1 MRVPRMEIEPGHWHL
16 RKEVTLGTL
25 LTIVVY
31 AVVMLTFIVRM
42 DGRMTN
48 IETTAVDTAR
58 MAIAE
63 TRIQSNK
70 ENTDKLE
77 ARTLVALDEIKNA
90 LRRIEERQERGV
102 SH

>member
-1 MRVPRMEIEPGHWHL
+1 MHIEPGQWHL

-31 AVVMLTFIVRM
+31 AVVTLVFVVRM

-48 IETTAVDTAR
+48 IEGNAVDVQR

-63 TRIQSNK
+63 ERIRNNRES
-70 ENTDKLE
+70 TAALE
-77 ARTLVALDEIKNA
+77 ARTVVALDEIKSS
-90 LRRIEERQERGV
+90 LRRIEDLQQKAARDP
-102 SH
+102 

>member
-1 MRVPRMEIEPGHWHL
+1 MQVDHGQWHL
-16 RKEVTLGTL
+16 KKEVTLGTL
-25 LTIVVY
+25 LAIVVY
-31 AVVMLTFIVRM
+31 AVVMLTFIIRM

-48 IETTAVDTAR
+48 LEVSAVDVQR

-63 TRIQSNK
+63 TRIQTNK

-77 ARTLVALDEIKNA
+77 ARTLLALDEIKNA

-102 SH
+102 VR